1 MHLPK
6 MRKNW
11 RLSSGS
17 ARPFGDRGW
26 LLPFLTTLLVTATLL
41 LGDGARSV
49 EAAIRDRLPGMATYR
64 QMWGAPRQLASD
76 GRGDLPMEREKGE
89 DEGKKKTGVFWS
101 INFMKHV
108 ERVSSGMF

>member
-1 MHLPK
+1 
-6 MRKNW
+6 
-11 RLSSGS
+11 
-17 ARPFGDRGW
+17 
-26 LLPFLTTLLVTATLL
+26 
-41 LGDGARSV
+41 
-49 EAAIRDRLPGMATYR
+49 
-64 QMWGAPRQLASD
+64 MWGAPRQLASD

>member
-1 MHLPK
+1 MHLSE

-26 LLPFLTTLLVTATLL
+26 LLPFLATLLVTATLL
-41 LGDGARSV
+41 LGDGTCSV
-49 EAAIRDRLPGMATYR
+49 EAAIRDRLLGLATYR
-64 QMWGAPRQLASD
+64 QMWGVPRQLASD
-76 GRGDLPMEREKGE
+76 GGGDLPMEREEGE

>member
-1 MHLPK
+1 MHLPE

-17 ARPFGDRGW
+17 ARPFGDCGW

-49 EAAIRDRLPGMATYR
+49 EAAIRDRLAAIGLGHIQADVG
-64 QMWGAPRQLASD
+64 GASAAS
-76 GRGDLPMEREKGE
+76 
-89 DEGKKKTGVFWS
+89 
-101 INFMKHV
+101 
-108 ERVSSGMF
+108 